1 MGVMSIPFPVIS
13 SWDPRATSSGSI
25 DPLGA
30 LRAYNAI
37 AGFLVPGVT
46 TITTRVRYLSW
57 MCAGLRLLDEVDEA
71 PVGGTAARSRRQRL
85 LAWERFL
92 VLATGHYAA
101 LNDLPQD
108 APEWRGLRGISY
120 VRNALGQGVTSTEF
134 QLLRNQAGVGGVGT
148 YWVTL
153 VQGGLVED
161 MSAEL
166 TDRGAKLAEEFLRRL
181 GATARSATRERLC
194 RILRGDTVD
203 FSAADLIGWGKT
215 ASLNISVA
223 SAAESRGLRD
233 ALLEPGTQRLLAR
246 AMGPIKA
253 PSSNQRTFK
262 QLERALRKEKDDL
275 ATRMAAVMEMTRA
288 FERLHAALLDQFD
301 RLRSLNL
308 RGTPVA
314 RKTAANALDLSGD
327 LVDRGAELGRCLENL
342 AELPREIVTPVRQF
356 LANVRPVLEA
366 GSKDAFLQA
375 ICSHH
380 QRVQSGKLDAA
391 RQPKQAWV
399 ELADGHLV
407 VSPRFAIDGVP
418 RRRDDDAFTHPYRIE
433 SLAGML
439 TEVPGPRAA
448 A

>member
-1 MGVMSIPFPVIS
+1 MGFMSIPLPVIS

-46 TITTRVRYLSW
+46 TITTRTRYLSW
-57 MCAGLRLLDEVDEA
+57 MCAGLRLLDEVDGA

-101 LNDLPQD
+101 SRDLPQD

-120 VRNALGQGVTSTEF
+120 VRNALGQGTTTTEF
-134 QLLRNQAGVGGVGT
+134 ELLKNQAGVGGVGT

-166 TDRGAKLAEEFLRRL
+166 TDRGAKLAEEFLKRL
-181 GATARSATRERLC
+181 GAPTRSSTRERLC
-194 RILRGDTVD
+194 RILRGDVVEYPL
-203 FSAADLIGWGKT
+203 SDLIGWGKA
-215 ASLNISVA
+215 ASLNTSVGSVA
-223 SAAESRGLRD
+223 EVRGLRD
-233 ALLEPGTQRLLAR
+233 ALLEPRTQRLLSR
-246 AMGPIKA
+246 VMGPIKA
-253 PSSNQRTFK
+253 PSSNRDTFRR
-262 QLERALRKEKDDL
+262 LERALRKERDDV

-288 FERLHAALLDQFD
+288 FEHLHAALLDQFD
-301 RLRSLNL
+301 RLRSLDL

-314 RKTAANALDLSGD
+314 RRTAANALDLSGD
-327 LVDRGAELGRCLENL
+327 LAERGAELGRCLQDL
-342 AELPREIVTPVRQF
+342 VDLPRETAAPVRQF

-366 GSKDAFLQA
+366 GSQDAFLQA
-375 ICSHH
+375 ICNHH
-380 QRVQSGKLDAA
+380 ERVQTGKLDAS

-399 ELADGHLV
+399 VLQDNHVV

-418 RRRDDDAFTHPYRIE
+418 KPRESTAFTHPYRIE

-439 TEVPGPRAA
+439 SEVAQPGAA

>member
-1 MGVMSIPFPVIS
+1 MGVMSTPFPVIS

-37 AGFLVPGVT
+37 AGFLLPGVT

-57 MCAGLRLLDEVDEA
+57 LCAGLCLLDEVDGA
-71 PVGGTAARSRRQRL
+71 PAGGTAARSRRQRL

-101 LNDLPQD
+101 SSGLPND

-120 VRNALGQGVTSTEF
+120 VRNALGQGATSTEF
-134 QLLRNQAGVGGVGT
+134 ELLKNQTGVGGVGT
-148 YWVTL
+148 YWVTM

-166 TDRGAKLAEEFLRRL
+166 TDRGTKLAEEFLKRL
-181 GATARSATRERLC
+181 GTPVRNRLR
-194 RILRGDTVD
+194 RILGGEVPV
-203 FSAADLIGWGKT
+203 FSKSDLVGWGKT
-215 ASLNISVA
+215 VSLNASSGSVA
-223 SAAESRGLRD
+223 EVRGLRD
-233 ALLEPGTQRLLAR
+233 ALLEPRAQRLLSR
-246 AMGPIKA
+246 TIGTVKIPK
-253 PSSNQRTFK
+253 SNQDTFK
-262 QLERALRKEKDDL
+262 RLERALRKEKDDT
-275 ATRMAAVMEMTRA
+275 AARMAAVMEMTRA
-288 FERLHAALLDQFD
+288 FERVHVGLLDQFD
-301 RLRSLNL
+301 RLRSLDL
-308 RGTPVA
+308 RGTPVD
-314 RKTAANALDLSGD
+314 RKAAVNALDLSGG
-327 LVDRGAELGRCLENL
+327 LAERGGELDRCLNTL
-342 AELPREIVTPVRQF
+342 PDLPRETATPVRQF

-366 GSKDAFLQA
+366 GTKDAFLQA

-380 QRVQSGKLDAA
+380 DRVQAGKLDAS

-399 ELADGHLV
+399 TLQDDHFV

-418 RRRDDDAFTHPYRIE
+418 QPREVTAFTHPYRIE
-433 SLAGML
+433 SFAGML
-439 TEVPGPRAA
+439 AEVEQPGAA